1 MTAAARSRWADA
13 ARPGGRLRRWAPLG
27 ALALLLV
34 LLSFVFAR
42 TPSTGLPFDPASTDP
57 TGIKALALILDRA
70 GAQVDVLGNPRDP
83 DVDTLLIAVDNLDEA
98 AAQDVRQFAADGGRV
113 LLTDPGGA
121 LTPMRRPAGSAG
133 AGFVQPTLRRD
144 CDEPALADI
153 ERIAPGAAPLFVVP
167 DGARGCFARDEAA
180 WLIIE
185 PVGDGRFISTGSGSF
200 LTNYLIGEHDNA
212 SLAVALLAPEP
223 GTRVGILAPGFAPA
237 GGGVT
242 LTDLLPAGLKAAAL
256 QLVVAFGVI
265 VAWRS
270 RRLGRPVREPQS
282 VQLAG
287 SELVVA
293 VGNLYQRTG
302 ARERAAELLRA
313 DFRSD
318 LGHRLGVPVGLDAE
332 DLAEVAAARTGA
344 SREAV
349 LDALT
354 SPAPQSDAELV
365 ALAQRLES
373 VRDAVGKT
381 ALTSTT

>member
-1 MTAAARSRWADA
+1 MSAAARSRWADA
-13 ARPGGRLRRWAPLG
+13 VSPGGRVRRWAPLG
-27 ALALLLV
+27 ALTLLLV
-34 LLSFVFAR
+34 VLSFVFAR

-70 GAQVDVLGNPRDP
+70 GAQVDVLGDPRDP

-98 AAQDVRQFAADGGRV
+98 AAEDVRQFAQDGGRV
-113 LLTDPGGA
+113 LLADPGGA
-121 LTPMRRPAGSAG
+121 LTPTRRPAGSAG

-144 CDEPALADI
+144 CDEPALEGI

-167 DGARGCFARDEAA
+167 DDARGCFVRGDAA

-185 PVGDGRFISTGSGSF
+185 PLGDGTIVSTGSPDF
-200 LTNYLIGEHDNA
+200 LTNYLIGEQDNA
-212 SLAVALLAPEP
+212 PLAVAVLAPEP
-223 GTRVGILAPGFAPA
+223 GTRVGILTPDFAPA

-242 LTDLLPAGLKAAAL
+242 LTDLLPRGLKAAAL

-270 RRLGRPVREPQS
+270 RRLGKPVREPQA

-302 ARERAAELLRA
+302 ARERAAELLRD

-318 LGHRLGVPVGLDAE
+318 LAHRLGVPADLDAE

-344 SREAV
+344 PRDAV
-349 LDALT
+349 LDAL
-354 SPAPQSDAELV
+354 SAPTLQSDADLV

-373 VRDAVGKT
+373 VREAVGKT
-381 ALTSTT
+381 TLTSTT